1 MTGITADRPA
11 LSLAMLYPVL
21 DWFIPP
27 SIKKNSEAEQR
38 ARMFLVSH
46 LMGPFLGNTITIY
59 LYLLDPSPD
68 YSLGILAASISVFL
82 VFPFILKWTGWYTTL
97 AMVSVQN
104 LIFAILW
111 GCVHYGGVSSPFLP
125 WVVTVPLLAFFY
137 LGSGTR
143 ARLLVASLL
152 LINFLAFYFIYR
164 HAPHLQSHIPLYR
177 LLGIGIIST
186 LAAGMYV
193 SIMALYYANAVAAQS
208 VLEQEVRRHLATARQ
223 LQEAKSEAER
233 ANRAKSDFLAKMSH
247 ELRTPL
253 NAVLGYSELLLE
265 DAEEAGSSDKVAD
278 LQRIHSAGRHLLRL
292 VSNVL
297 DLSKVE
303 AGKMEIFL
311 ENFQLG
317 TFVDQLVADCRDDM
331 AANGNQLVLDCPTR
345 AAMIT
350 TDQAKLH
357 QAVLNILNNAAGH
370 TRNGIVTLSAKVSDE
385 ILSLAIRDNG
395 PGIRPDMLPNLFQNF
410 TEAED
415 ATSSKYGGT
424 GLGLPLS
431 QKLCRLLGGEVV
443 VDSEIGTGSCFT
455 ITAPTVVNQDQPSA
469 AVKIY
474 EGESLQRTSYASS
487 VLIIDDDPTDAYLVR
502 RILEKEDYGVTV
514 AHNPHE
520 GLAIAE
526 QIRPSAIILDI
537 SMPTMDGWELLKVIR
552 THETLSRCPVVVL
565 TINDDLQRGR
575 KLGASAHLLKPIDRE
590 PLLRVIAQ
598 LCQPQQ
604 ALEASAVAVNLA
616 FGEAAK

>member
-1 MTGITADRPA
+1 MTDMAAARPA
-11 LSLAMLYPVL
+11 LSLATVYPVL
-21 DWFIPP
+21 DWFIPS

-59 LYLLDPSPD
+59 LYLLDPKPD
-68 YSLGILAASISVFL
+68 YSLWVLAASISVFL

-97 AMVSVQN
+97 AVVSVQN

-111 GCVHYGGVSSPFLP
+111 GCIHYGGVSSPFLP

-137 LGSGTR
+137 LGSGAA
-143 ARLLVASLL
+143 ARLLVAGLL
-152 LINFLAFYFIYR
+152 LINFLAFYLIYR

-177 LLGIGIIST
+177 LSGIGIIST
-186 LAAGMYV
+186 LAAGVYV
-193 SIMALYYANAVAAQS
+193 SVMALYYANAVAAQS
-208 VLEQEVRRHLATARQ
+208 ELEREVRRHLSTARQ
-223 LQEAKSEAER
+223 LQDAKAEAER
-233 ANRAKSDFLAKMSH
+233 ANRAKSEFLAKMSH

-253 NAVLGYSELLLE
+253 NAVIGYSELLLE

-278 LQRIHSAGRHLLRL
+278 LKRIHSAGKHLLRL
-292 VSNVL
+292 VSSVL

-303 AGKMEIFL
+303 AGKMEIFP

-317 TFVDQLVADCRDDM
+317 TFVDQLVADCQNDM
-331 AANGNQLVLDCPTR
+331 AANGNQLVIDCPVR
-345 AAMIT
+345 AAMIS

-357 QAVLNILNNAAGH
+357 QATLNILNNAAGF
-370 TRNGIVTLSAKVSDE
+370 TRKGVVTLSAHVSDDV
-385 ILSLAIRDNG
+385 LSLAVRDNG
-395 PGIRPDMLPNLFQNF
+395 PGIRSEMLPNLFQNF

-431 QKLCRLLGGEVV
+431 QKLSRLLGGDVV
-443 VDSEIGTGSCFT
+443 VASEIGKGSCFI
-455 ITAPTVVNQDQPSA
+455 ITVPTAVNQHHPSTS
-469 AVKIY
+469 VKNY
-474 EGESLQRTSYASS
+474 DAESPEAESCAPSI
-487 VLIIDDDPTDAYLVR
+487 LIIDDDPTDAYLVR
-502 RILEKEDYGVTV
+502 RILEKEDYSVTV

-520 GLAIAE
+520 GLTIAE

-537 SMPTMDGWELLKVIR
+537 SMPAMDGWELLKVIR
-552 THETLSRCPVVVL
+552 THESLSRCPVILL
-565 TINDDLQRGR
+565 TINDDLQQGR
-575 KLGASAHLLKPIDRE
+575 TLGASAHLLKPIDRE

-598 LCQPQQ
+598 LTQPQQ
-604 ALEASAVAVNLA
+604 VLESSAAAANLGLA
-616 FGEAAK
+616 RAAT